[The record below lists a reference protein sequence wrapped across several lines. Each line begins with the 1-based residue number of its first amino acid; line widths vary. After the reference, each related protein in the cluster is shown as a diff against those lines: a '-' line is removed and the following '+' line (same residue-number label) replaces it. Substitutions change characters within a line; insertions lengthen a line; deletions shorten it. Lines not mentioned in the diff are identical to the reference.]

1 MNPDISSHMKEARSF
16 APPASFQAQATIN
29 SAEAYETLYQRSIDD
44 PEGFWGEQAGTELE
58 WMKPWDKVVS
68 HNFEDIGKSEAPYV
82 QWFSGGRLN
91 VSANCLDRHVANG
104 RADKVAILWQGED
117 ESQKRRLTYRE
128 LLDEVCRF
136 AHVLQQN
143 GVQKGTTVTLFM
155 PMTPELPIAM
165 LACARIG
172 AIHSVVFSAFSADA
186 LRNRIQDCGSQVV
199 VTADAGFHAGKTIP
213 LKAKVDEALQ
223 QAPTVEKVIVYKRA
237 GVDVE
242 MQEGRDLWWHD
253 AMGAADVTTDFP
265 PAELESEDPLYI
277 LYTSGSTGKPKGVLH
292 TTAGYLL
299 HAHLTFKT
307 VFDYKEEDIYWCT
320 ADIGWVTG
328 HSYLVYGPLS
338 NGATT
343 VMFEGVPTYPEPD
356 RFWRIVAEY
365 GVNIFYT
372 APTAIR
378 ALMRLGDQ
386 WPERHDL
393 STLRLL
399 GTVGE
404 PINPEAWMWYHRVI
418 GREQCPIV
426 DTWWQTETGGIM
438 ITTLPGAVPTRP
450 GSAGKPFFGVYP
462 QILREDGSEAETNEG
477 GSLVI
482 SRPWPGMIRG
492 VYGDQRHELIRNVY
506 FSRYPGVYFTGDG
519 CRKDPDGYYWLLGRI
534 DDVINV
540 SAHRFATAEIESAL
554 VSHTAVAE
562 AAVVGFPHETKG
574 QGIYCYVTLKEGRE
588 ASDDLLKELVQHVR
602 KEISPIATPDQIHF
616 TSALPKTRSG
626 KIMRRILR
634 KIADG
639 HIEEVGDTSTLAD
652 PSVVD
657 ALIQGRKS

>member
-16 APPASFQAQATIN
+16 APSKSFQAQATVN
-29 SAEAYETLYQRSIDD
+29 SAEAYRELYQRSIED
-44 PEGFWGEQAGTELE
+44 PEGFWAEQGRAELE
-58 WMKPWDKVVS
+58 WMKPWDEVVS
-68 HNFEDIGKSEAPYV
+68 HNFKEIGETEAPYV

-117 ESQKRRLTYRE
+117 ETEKRRLTYRE

-136 AHVLQQN
+136 AHVLKQN

-213 LKAKVDEALQ
+213 LKSKVDEALK

-237 GVDVE
+237 GVDVA
-242 MQEGRDLWWHD
+242 MQDGRDLWWHD

-356 RFWRIVAEY
+356 RFWRIIAEY

-378 ALMRLGDQ
+378 ALMRLGDH

-393 STLRLL
+393 SSLRLL

-450 GSAGKPFFGVYP
+450 GSAGLPFFGVLP
-462 QILREDGSEAETNEG
+462 KILREDGSEAETNEG

-492 VYGDQRHELIRNVY
+492 VYGDERHELIKNVY
-506 FSRYPGVYFTGDG
+506 FSRYPAVYFTGDG

-554 VSHTAVAE
+554 VSHASVAE

-574 QGIYCYVTLKEGRE
+574 QGIYCYVTLKEGQA
-588 ASDDLLKELVQHVR
+588 ASDDLLKELIQHVR
-602 KEISPIATPDQIHF
+602 NEISPIATPDQIHF

-657 ALIQGRKS
+657 TLIQGRKS